1 MDKNIYEK
9 LTTIFHEVF
18 MRDDIVLT
26 QEMTAK
32 DVEGWDSF
40 KMIEI
45 VMSIEKRFGVKV
57 QSKQLDRLETVGD
70 LVDII
75 RAAAPHAA

>member
-1 MDKNIYEK
+1 MDKNVYEK

-26 QEMTAK
+26 PETTAK

-75 RAAAPHAA
+75 RAAASHAA